1 MKSLRNVL
9 LFLLVSLLYAPVAS
23 AQNGAVIFR
32 GENDAGWVEWNGE
45 SVVAVLSSDLEWYC
59 GDELD
64 IVPYDFMA
72 VIRPDGSIKSQG
84 NGSIFARVYYPATA
98 EDFFADPCDFIEN
111 GPMVADGIAHFTAN
125 DNDANVSHP
134 NRQNTYG
141 YTLNGT
147 L

>member
-1 MKSLRNVL
+1 MKFIRNL
-9 LFLLVSLLYAPVAS
+9 LLLSIICLLSAPFAL
-23 AQNGAVIFR
+23 AQNGAFIIR
-32 GENDAGWVEWNGE
+32 GEDYTGIMEWNGE
-45 SVVAVLSSDLEWYC
+45 SVVAVLSSDLNWYC